1 MLMRTDEYDDDA
13 PVDVFE
19 QVAQSLVAQIRVMI
33 AHRARYE
40 PVTASDFPE
49 RDASFYETVGREL
62 AAVGFQTLGDFR
74 DAAVVITDPSKKSFV
89 RFALGAHG
97 AIGAMWFEVPNPEGD
112 ALQCLVLH
120 SWLADGSVL
129 VTARGILDSGLPTPP
144 KIVVEQIDG
153 AVATES
159 ALRIHGERVV
169 STGQVPCR
177 VTGTQELF
185 GRHASDERAIAE
197 FREQLGLDLFEPML
211 RTMLGPSY
219 DDQGEPIL
227 DAIQRHP
234 EWMPRNG
241 A

>member
-1 MLMRTDEYDDDA
+1 MRTDEYDEDA

-19 QVAQSLVAQIRVMI
+19 QVAQSLVAQIRAMI

-62 AAVGFQTLGDFR
+62 ATVGFQSLGDFR

-89 RFALGAHG
+89 RFALGANG
-97 AIGAMWFEVPNPEGD
+97 AIGAMWFEVPNPEGE

-120 SWLADGSVL
+120 SWLGDGSVL
-129 VTARGILDSGLPTPP
+129 VTARGIIHSGLPTPP
-144 KIVVEQIDG
+144 SIVVEQIDG
-153 AVATES
+153 AVDTQS
-159 ALRIHGERVV
+159 ALRVHGERVV
-169 STGQVPCR
+169 KTGKVPCR
-177 VTGTQELF
+177 LTGTQELF
-185 GRHASDERAIAE
+185 SRHASDERAIAE
-197 FREQLGLDLFEPML
+197 FRERQGLDLFEPML
-211 RTMLGPSY
+211 RTMLGPNY

-234 EWMPRNG
+234 EWMTGNG

>member
-1 MLMRTDEYDDDA
+1 MRTDEYDDDA

-19 QVAQSLVAQIRVMI
+19 QTAESLVAQIRAMI

-40 PVTASDFPE
+40 PVKASDFPE
-49 RDASFYETVGREL
+49 RDASFYQAVDREL

-129 VTARGILDSGLPTPP
+129 VTARGIIDSGLPTPP
-144 KIVVEQIDG
+144 TIVVEQIDG
-153 AVATES
+153 AVDTQS
-159 ALRIHGERVV
+159 ALRVHGERVV
-169 STGQVPCR
+169 NTRQVPCR
-177 VTGTQELF
+177 VTGAHELF
-185 GRHASDERAIAE
+185 SRHASDELAIAE
-197 FREQLGLDLFEPML
+197 FRERQGLDLFEPML
-211 RTMLGPSY
+211 RAMLGPGY

-234 EWMPRNG
+234 EWMTGNG